1 MENLTAADVAA
12 VTRSNGSYVLG
23 GGGWGGGFGGEW
35 IGIIAL
41 LAILGGGF
49 GGGGFGGGNGFQQGF
64 NTQNILSKLDGIT
77 NGLCDGF
84 YSVATNSLQ
93 AQNQLQRDLCQGF
106 QAVNANI
113 VENRFAAEKCCCET
127 QRAIDGVVNAIHQDG
142 DKTRKLLVQQ
152 EMQKMRDQIQD
163 QKLQL
168 SQISQNNYLINKLQP
183 TPIPAYYAPNPYAY
197 NHCGCGYFAE

>member
-1 MENLTAADVAA
+1 MELSAADVRAA
-12 VTRSNGSYVLG
+12 TAQNYPIMMG
-23 GGGWGGGFGGEW
+23 GGYGGFGGEW

-49 GGGGFGGGNGFQQGF
+49 GGFGGGGAYQQGF
-64 NTQNILSKLDGIT
+64 NTLEITSKLNGIE

-106 QAVNANI
+106 QAVTAAI
-113 VENRFAAEKCCCET
+113 TDNRFAAEKCCCET
-127 QRAIDGVVNAIHQDG
+127 QRAIDGVVNAIHKDG
-142 DKTRKLLVQQ
+142 DKTRNMITQNLMQ
-152 EMQKMRDQIQD
+152 EMRDKLQD

-168 SQISQNNYLINKLQP
+168 SQIAQNNYLIDKLQP
-183 TPIPAYYAPNPYAY
+183 TPKPAYNVPNPYANY
-197 NHCGCGYFAE
+197 GCGCACNYFAD

>member
-12 VTRSNGSYVLG
+12 VTLSNGSYVLG

>member
-12 VTRSNGSYVLG
+12 VTRPSSVVMG
-23 GGGWGGGFGGEW
+23 GGYGGFGGEW

-49 GGGGFGGGNGFQQGF
+49 GGFGGGGGAYQQGF
-64 NTQNILSKLDGIT
+64 NTLEITSKLNGIE

-106 QAVNANI
+106 QAINANI

-127 QRAIDGVVNAIHQDG
+127 QRAIDGVVNAIHMEG
-142 DKTRKLLVQQ
+142 DKTRGLITKNLMD
-152 EMQKMRDQIQD
+152 EMRDKIQD
-163 QKLQL
+163 QKFQL
-168 SQISQNNYLINKLQP
+168 SQIAQNNYLIDKLQP
-183 TPIPAYYAPNPYAY
+183 TPKPAYNVPNPYANY
-197 NHCGCGYFAE
+197 GCGCPCSYFAD

>member
-12 VTRSNGSYVLG
+12 VTRSNGSYILG
-23 GGGWGGGFGGEW
+23 GGGYGGFGGEW

-113 VENRFAAEKCCCET
+113 VENRFAQEKCCCET

-142 DKTRKLLVQQ
+142 DKTRALMTQNLMQQ
-152 EMQKMRDQIQD
+152 MRDEIQD
-163 QKLQL
+163 QKLKL
-168 SQISQNNYLINKLQP
+168 SQINQNNYLINKLQP
-183 TPIPAYYAPNPYAY
+183 TPVPSYHVPNPFSY
-197 NHCGCGYFAE
+197 NGCGCGYFAE